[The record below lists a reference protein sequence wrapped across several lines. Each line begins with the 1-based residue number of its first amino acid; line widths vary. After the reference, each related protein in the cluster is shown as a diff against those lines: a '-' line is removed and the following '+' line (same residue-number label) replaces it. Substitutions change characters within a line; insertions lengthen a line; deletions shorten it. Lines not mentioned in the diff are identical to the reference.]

1 MMDLDGTEAGGSMT
15 LTPLGLSASPSF
27 IPDFPL
33 AVSWH
38 TTLTG
43 VGNPQP
49 LLSFAPLSIASA
61 ISREHTLSG
70 SD

>member
-1 MMDLDGTEAGGSMT
+1 MMDLDGTQEQGGPMT
-15 LTPLGLSASPSF
+15 LTPLGLSASHLSSGL
-27 IPDFPL
+27 PL

-49 LLSFAPLSIASA
+49 L
-61 ISREHTLSG
+61 
-70 SD
+70 